1 MREQYRLLTDQ
12 ELMKQKFHKERSLAV
27 EEEKFAPPGE
37 EQGIHFKP
45 LGFQKYNSAFKIYEK

>member
-12 ELMKQKFHKERSLAV
+12 ELMKEKFWQEKSQTR
-27 EEEKFAPPGE
+27 EEEKIAPPGE

-45 LGFQKYNSAFKIYEK
+45 LGFQKYNSAFKIIEK

>member
-1 MREQYRLLTDQ
+1 
-12 ELMKQKFHKERSLAV
+12 MKEKFHRERSLAI